1 MRAGICQASR
11 RPGGAQQP
19 VFSLQMVAQATGTV
33 SFSSGPSG
41 LAPITDTLLYGLDVA
56 RPTGQIDYSG
66 ANLTIVPEPS
76 SIVAALMGCVAV
88 LMSRRL
94 FRRG

>member
-1 MRAGICQASR
+1 
-11 RPGGAQQP
+11 
-19 VFSLQMVAQATGTV
+19 MVAQATGTV